1 MNKKRIVK
9 LSVVTVIALTVMGC
23 NTKNG
28 SHFNILQLP
37 GKIIDSVFDNNSY
50 HVKKEKIEK
59 YTKIHYNSLREEVKA
74 KSGKHLDE
82 IMNIAEIELSK
93 QDSIRKQLSKEYK
106 TIFHNSQM
114 ITEKLVQII
123 SKLYL
128 PKEKTKK
135 INGFTYTEL
144 SRMTKVY
151 IDEHFEEI
159 RLAIQDKKSDIFIP
173 LSKKL
178 NIDDK
183 SKQEIFITSLLG
195 KHAELYDDLVVASI
209 MLK

>member
-1 MNKKRIVK
+1 MKKKRIVN
-9 LSVVTVIALTVMGC
+9 LSVVTVIALTFIGC

-28 SHFNILQLP
+28 SYFNILQLP

-50 HVKKEKIEK
+50 HVKKEKIET

-82 IMNIAEIELSK
+82 LMNIAEIELSK
-93 QDSIRKQLSKEYK
+93 QNNVKKQLNKEYK
-106 TIFHNSQM
+106 TIFHNTQ
-114 ITEKLVQII
+114 IVTERLIQIMG
-123 SKLYL
+123 KLYL

-159 RLAIQDKKSDIFIP
+159 RLAIKDKKSDIFIP

-195 KHAELYDDLVVASI
+195 KHAELYDELVVASI
-209 MLK
+209 MIK